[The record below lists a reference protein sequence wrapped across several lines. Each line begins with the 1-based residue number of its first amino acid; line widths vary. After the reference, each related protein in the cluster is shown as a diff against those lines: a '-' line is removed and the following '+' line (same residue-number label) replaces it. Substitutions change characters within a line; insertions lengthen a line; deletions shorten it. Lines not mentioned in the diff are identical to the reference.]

1 MADRRSSPALT
12 LFAFAVVSVVL
23 WRIASGGRRAPV
35 PVPAPPAHHPR
46 SSAVPADAINP
57 PISPA
62 PAPAPAPA
70 PTPTADSTGPA
81 ADAPAESAGM
91 NVPGGYFDQLERAQ
105 TRRQLRASAGV
116 TYLNDV
122 VAESRDSALHRWNN
136 RIRDPVRVYLPR
148 DTVEN
153 FRPAFL
159 DAVRAAFTRWDA
171 VGLPVRFAFVDN
183 STEADVVFHWR
194 RQFDIDRTGQTD
206 LTWDGDGHVQSA
218 VVTIATFDPKGHA
231 MGVDDVRIVALHEIG
246 HLLGLNHSSDS
257 ADVMFGHTVA
267 HDLSLRDEASARLL
281 YQLPP
286 GSVK

>member
-1 MADRRSSPALT
+1 MAERRASPALT
-12 LFAFAVVSVVL
+12 LVAFAVVSVVL
-23 WRIASGGRRAPV
+23 WRVASGDRRAPAR
-35 PVPAPPAHHPR
+35 PAP
-46 SSAVPADAINP
+46 SP
-57 PISPA
+57 PVRTAPVESREAPVRPPLA
-62 PAPAPAPA
+62 PAPAAAAA
-70 PTPTADSTGPA
+70 PTDSSATPA
-81 ADAPAESAGM
+81 SDTTPDSVGM
-91 NVPGGYFDQLERAQ
+91 NVPDSYYDQLERAQ
-105 TRRQLRASAGV
+105 TRRQLRASVGV
-116 TYLNDV
+116 TYLNEV
-122 VAESRDSALHRWNN
+122 VAESGDSALHRWNN

-171 VGLPVRFAFVDN
+171 VGLPVRFAFVDD